1 MNIIR
6 TIRKIGD
13 WAIPES
19 RDAFVVVRDGVSRI
33 ITMNASIDKLAS
45 MLTMAMKTDD
55 HIAEAV
61 HKAVDIYNR
70 QSSSVSKQ

>member
-1 MNIIR
+1 MDIIR
-6 TIRKIGD
+6 TIRKID
-13 WAIPES
+13 NWADLDN
-19 RDAFVVVRDGVSRI
+19 RDAFVLAREGVARI
-33 ITMNASIDKLAS
+33 VSMNASIDKLAS

-61 HKAVDIYNR
+61 HKAVDIYNK